1 MVYVE
6 LDFKVIY
13 IMEYCY
19 GGYIINIFLFDFF
32 REENFFVY
40 ILFDELLFYNYGGFV
55 WLVVFYF
62 YVWKSVKWING
73 LEFLDNEELGF
84 WECNGYYKCGEF
96 WLEECYGFI

>member
-55 WLVVFYF
+55 
-62 YVWKSVKWING
+62 
-73 LEFLDNEELGF
+73 
-84 WECNGYYKCGEF
+84 
-96 WLEECYGFI
+96 